1 MRHLSLLESGIIG
14 FFVGVVVSTYVLF
27 VESMGFYLGSVL
39 DYVSWHP
46 FILSISTSGNSAFG
60 NASLAVEFVGIV
72 LVYII
77 YGLIVGF
84 LIIKGGKLKWSA
96 LIILVILIIIVVF
109 QQVTGVV
116 PVQPAS
122 PVTYSNINVPPK
134 QIKQPALPADQQ
146 YFGNEVAGDLNGD
159 GVSDVAF
166 IISRSDPDRGMLY
179 YLVSSLTTDKGHVGT
194 NLLYLG
200 DKVEPKVISITDG
213 IIGVTYVDHTSKA
226 TTTKVFYAHVESGN
240 LNQLSIAGKGNGL
253 YFGTVSIE
261 GTAESFKPC
270 GGDDM
275 AIASASSTVLSDM
288 RDQIMQIS
296 SSNGSTLPI
305 FGVLT
310 GSSTPAKTFALQRIV
325 SLMPKGVCP

>member
-1 MRHLSLLESGIIG
+1 
-14 FFVGVVVSTYVLF
+14 
-27 VESMGFYLGSVL
+27 MGFYLGPVL

-46 FILSISTSGNSAFG
+46 LIVSISNSGNSAFG
-60 NASLAVEFVGIV
+60 NASLAIEFIGMV
-72 LVYII
+72 LVYIM

-84 LIIKGGKLKWSA
+84 LVKKGGKTKWA
-96 LIILVILIIIVVF
+96 TIIIVFIICALAIF
-109 QQVTGVV
+109 QQIIGVA
-116 PVQPAS
+116 PAQVVS
-122 PVTYSNINVPPK
+122 PVVYSNVTTPSK

-146 YFGNEVAGDLNGD
+146 YFGNEVVGDLNGD
-159 GVSDVAF
+159 GVSDIAF
-166 IISRSDPDRGMLY
+166 IISRVDPDRGTLY

-240 LNQLSIAGKGNGL
+240 LNQLSIAGKGNSL
-253 YFGTVSIE
+253 YFGAVSIE

-275 AIASASSTVLSDM
+275 VVASASSTVLSDM

-296 SSNGSTLPI
+296 GSNGSTLPI
-305 FGVLT
+305 FGVLI
-310 GSSTPAKTFALQRIV
+310 GSSTPTKTFALQRIV